1 VWRPA
6 PADDAT
12 ARPRAAVLGPQ
23 IARLDAIAGRFELP
37 ILLAIVATIPL
48 EFTKLWFPVT
58 WIDVSR
64 IGIAVALAITVVHA
78 LAGTLRLPRVALLGA
93 IALVAAVD
101 ILSFLLTRWPL
112 GTKEAASTAIYAGF
126 TIFVAHVLTA
136 RRAAAPLAVTL
147 MASAVVV
154 AISSLAEEAG
164 NFGLWPSEFGN
175 TLGRRSGTFGDPN
188 IAARFF
194 AIALIIVLAAF
205 AAFAATTIA
214 RRASGVSE
222 SSGRRRLILGLVAIG
237 AIAAILGVADV
248 LTLSR
253 IGWLSAVVAL
263 VLWLPIAFERR
274 LVGVGMLA
282 FVLAFVGYLALAP
295 TASNRASSVAAD
307 AITRIGAGDAGGDD
321 ILLPDLTLP
330 ADPTAVTPLDGVIE
344 RLPLDS
350 VRRYLIRAGVA
361 MTFDHPLFGVGVG
374 GFDGELRS
382 EYWKYV
388 PIDRRGSPTTLLH
401 TDVMRVIAET
411 GLIGLAAWVLLL
423 ACAAATVVR
432 AMRSAPPGVRLTAWA
447 AGTGLVVILL
457 ASQFAGRFYTEP
469 YLWLALGTLL
479 AVAGFPPDPVTSSTD
494 AIG

>member
-1 VWRPA
+1 M
-6 PADDAT
+6 
-12 ARPRAAVLGPQ
+12 RPRGIVLGPQ

-64 IGIAVALAITVVHA
+64 IGIAIALAITVVHA
-78 LAGTLRLPRVALLGA
+78 LAGTLRLSRVALLGA

-126 TIFVAHVLTA
+126 TIFVAHVMTA

-147 MASAVVV
+147 MASAAVV

-175 TLGRRSGTFGDPN
+175 ALGRRSGTFGDPN

-194 AIALIIVLAAF
+194 AIALIIVLSAF
-205 AAFAATTIA
+205 AASALA
-214 RRASGVSE
+214 RRPSGNPAA
-222 SSGRRRLILGLVAIG
+222 SGRRRFALGLLAIG

-401 TDVMRVIAET
+401 TDLMRVIAET
-411 GLIGLAAWVLLL
+411 GLIGLAAWILLL

-432 AMRSAPPGVRLTAWA
+432 AMRSGPPGVRLTAWA
-447 AGTGLVVILL
+447 AGTALVVILL

-479 AVAGFPPDPVTSSTD
+479 AVAGSRPDPVTSPTD